1 MADSDDAVINKDE
14 IPSDSFSDM
23 GDMTDVEEIV
33 LGNEFD
39 ETASVIIPRATN
51 HEYSQVNKFRR
62 VKLIFKIYNDVYL
75 LKSVESFR
83 DKKAAPTRFN
93 LTFIDPE
100 PIRLI
105 HFAWNWFFVALISY
119 FLGSILTY
127 LGGFSGLEIAHSVML
142 PIGLVLIAVGIL
154 STMIF
159 LYRTQDKFIYHS
171 SVGKTPL
178 ISVFN
183 QKERT
188 DYQIFVDTLKLHI
201 NQAIERQGLTML
213 QRLKGELTDLRRLSE
228 EGVITVEAYEQARGL
243 IFKHKEYN

>member
-14 IPSDSFSDM
+14 MQSDSFSDM

-142 PIGLVLIAVGIL
+142 PIGLVLIAVGIF